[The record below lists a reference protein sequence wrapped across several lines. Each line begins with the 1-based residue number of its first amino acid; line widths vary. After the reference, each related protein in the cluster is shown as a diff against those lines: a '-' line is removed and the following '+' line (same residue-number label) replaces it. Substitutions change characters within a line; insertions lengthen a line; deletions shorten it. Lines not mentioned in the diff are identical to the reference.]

1 MKTSTNRI
9 MAFFA
14 SLILSAGFAVC
25 CFRIPALSAAVSSIG
40 NVNLLT
46 YAMTVI
52 LFCVSYLIFS
62 ILLARTEKPCFF
74 DTPRNAFFT
83 VVLLITVNI
92 LFFIRMYRL
101 EVDVY
106 GSVSARYVWHS
117 IPFWLVLICLVT
129 EGLVFLH
136 FARNNNF
143 SVKTWAMSLFYGLL
157 TLLVAYNFYTPEVFL
172 RNEPDRLHMDAY
184 FNSIYNVLHGSPYTE
199 YTTSIYGHYGIL
211 YKLPM
216 KILGGDLIDFI
227 LLNTII
233 GALCFLAAF
242 LTLHFIVKN
251 DLLRVL
257 GSIALTFPVLSMR
270 GGIYWQLWPH
280 RILFM
285 CLMLFWI
292 ASCVRFK
299 KSGRLICI
307 LGYVLSLLG
316 ILWNTETGLFCAIS
330 WAAFWILRCLCHKKD
345 SWLPV
350 LKTCLLHLAGILLS
364 FLGAYAVVELYN
376 IMNGGQIT
384 GIREFLFPLLQSSY
398 MDGLL
403 RVDLP
408 EFASA
413 YMIIL
418 VLFFMA
424 CAWGISHIWFVRTQE
439 EADSQHL
446 LRVCF
451 TFAAAVLSLGQI
463 TYFINRAAYHN
474 LEIIHI
480 PCILLLCIFAEEGMN
495 AFQTFHIRNMKS
507 FSGMQIFKG
516 TFTALSLLVLMTV
529 STGNIIQYGQN
540 TALREELH
548 NEQELNDF
556 AAHIAA
562 NIPENTYAFGIGVP
576 EIYSILRWDTGCYTL
591 DLADLSLRPEAG
603 DYIMDDI
610 KAKKIPAFL
619 AGEGTIRRLEKYS
632 SKEKSQWLLDTYE
645 ISREFEFKGAVL
657 QYFTLK

>member
-1 MKTSTNRI
+1 MYCTEALTRN
-9 MAFFA
+9 
-14 SLILSAGFAVC
+14 
-25 CFRIPALSAAVSSIG
+25 IPPV
-40 NVNLLT
+40 
-46 YAMTVI
+46 
-52 LFCVSYLIFS
+52 
-62 ILLARTEKPCFF
+62 
-74 DTPRNAFFT
+74 FT
-83 VVLLITVNI
+83 VT
-92 LFFIRMYRL
+92 
-101 EVDVY
+101 
-106 GSVSARYVWHS
+106 
-117 IPFWLVLICLVT
+117 T
-129 EGLVFLH
+129 EF
-136 FARNNNF
+136 
-143 SVKTWAMSLFYGLL
+143 
-157 TLLVAYNFYTPEVFL
+157 
-172 RNEPDRLHMDAY
+172 
-184 FNSIYNVLHGSPYTE
+184 
-199 YTTSIYGHYGIL
+199 L

-270 GGIYWQLWPH
+270 SGIYWQLWPH

-418 VLFFMA
+418 VLVFLWPAHGVFPTY
-424 CAWGISHIWFVRTQE
+424 G
-439 EADSQHL
+439 
-446 LRVCF
+446 
-451 TFAAAVLSLGQI
+451 LSAHRKKL
-463 TYFINRAAYHN
+463 
-474 LEIIHI
+474 
-480 PCILLLCIFAEEGMN
+480 
-495 AFQTFHIRNMKS
+495 
-507 FSGMQIFKG
+507 
-516 TFTALSLLVLMTV
+516 TV
-529 STGNIIQYGQN
+529 SIFSAS
-540 TALREELH
+540 AL
-548 NEQELNDF
+548 
-556 AAHIAA
+556 
-562 NIPENTYAFGIGVP
+562 P
-576 EIYSILRWDTGCYTL
+576 
-591 DLADLSLRPEAG
+591 
-603 DYIMDDI
+603 
-610 KAKKIPAFL
+610 
-619 AGEGTIRRLEKYS
+619 
-632 SKEKSQWLLDTYE
+632 LLPQ
-645 ISREFEFKGAVL
+645 FFP
-657 QYFTLK
+657 

>member
-92 LFFIRMYRL
+92 LFFVRMYRL

-242 LTLHFIVKN
+242 LTLHFIV
-251 DLLRVL
+251 
-257 GSIALTFPVLSMR
+257 
-270 GGIYWQLWPH
+270 
-280 RILFM
+280 
-285 CLMLFWI
+285 
-292 ASCVRFK
+292 
-299 KSGRLICI
+299 
-307 LGYVLSLLG
+307 
-316 ILWNTETGLFCAIS
+316 
-330 WAAFWILRCLCHKKD
+330 
-345 SWLPV
+345 
-350 LKTCLLHLAGILLS
+350 
-364 FLGAYAVVELYN
+364 
-376 IMNGGQIT
+376 
-384 GIREFLFPLLQSSY
+384 
-398 MDGLL
+398 
-403 RVDLP
+403 
-408 EFASA
+408 
-413 YMIIL
+413 
-418 VLFFMA
+418 
-424 CAWGISHIWFVRTQE
+424 
-439 EADSQHL
+439 
-446 LRVCF
+446 
-451 TFAAAVLSLGQI
+451 
-463 TYFINRAAYHN
+463 
-474 LEIIHI
+474 
-480 PCILLLCIFAEEGMN
+480 
-495 AFQTFHIRNMKS
+495 
-507 FSGMQIFKG
+507 
-516 TFTALSLLVLMTV
+516 
-529 STGNIIQYGQN
+529 
-540 TALREELH
+540 
-548 NEQELNDF
+548 
-556 AAHIAA
+556 
-562 NIPENTYAFGIGVP
+562 
-576 EIYSILRWDTGCYTL
+576 
-591 DLADLSLRPEAG
+591 
-603 DYIMDDI
+603 
-610 KAKKIPAFL
+610 
-619 AGEGTIRRLEKYS
+619 
-632 SKEKSQWLLDTYE
+632 
-645 ISREFEFKGAVL
+645 
-657 QYFTLK
+657 